1 MIKRNIKFIENYEN
15 REGDIIFID
24 NKCCITDS
32 IAKTKEIH
40 ILPEKIEAPIMF
52 TIKDFY
58 QGYKRIH
65 GAKHVFGIQN
75 HRIVIYMKKNGSLVE
90 EITIPYKE
98 ADLSILDITGEAIG
112 HIHSRTLRNFN
123 ILEEMT
129 TGLSY
134 LKFLQHPT
142 FILQNKELYF
152 WGTDCIHQL
161 RLEGVTST
169 NKNLA
174 YHLSKSI
181 CKAISSFA
189 DGLYENIELTI
200 QTRNHSS
207 TLIFKG
213 KNDIYVAPL
222 IDTDEA
228 YLCEYSKAREYVL
241 SLEELKQ
248 LKELNLKKKNSSINK
263 KTNAPFK
270 VIIEVID
277 GIFYLQGGKIF
288 EISKKVTVKKPI
300 ESYKFTKLLM
310 NAVLMNADELY
321 LSSEYFKMNDTV
333 LIL

>member
-1 MIKRNIKFIENYEN
+1 
-15 REGDIIFID
+15 
-24 NKCCITDS
+24 
-32 IAKTKEIH
+32 
-40 ILPEKIEAPIMF
+40 MF

-58 QGYKRIH
+58 QKYKRIH

-112 HIHSRTLRNFN
+112 NIHSRTLRNFN

-189 DGLYENIELTI
+189 DGLYENIELSI

-277 GIFYLQGGKIF
+277 GIFYLQGEKIF

>member
-58 QGYKRIH
+58 QKYKRIH

-112 HIHSRTLRNFN
+112 NIHSRTLRNFN

-189 DGLYENIELTI
+189 DGLYENIEL
-200 QTRNHSS
+200 
-207 TLIFKG
+207 
-213 KNDIYVAPL
+213 
-222 IDTDEA
+222 
-228 YLCEYSKAREYVL
+228 
-241 SLEELKQ
+241 
-248 LKELNLKKKNSSINK
+248 
-263 KTNAPFK
+263 
-270 VIIEVID
+270 
-277 GIFYLQGGKIF
+277 
-288 EISKKVTVKKPI
+288 
-300 ESYKFTKLLM
+300 
-310 NAVLMNADELY
+310 
-321 LSSEYFKMNDTV
+321 
-333 LIL
+333 

>member
-58 QGYKRIH
+58 QKYKRIH

-112 HIHSRTLRNFN
+112 NIHSRTLRNFN

-189 DGLYENIELTI
+189 DGLYENIELSI

-248 LKELNLKKKNSSINK
+248 LKELNLKKK
-263 KTNAPFK
+263 
-270 VIIEVID
+270 
-277 GIFYLQGGKIF
+277 
-288 EISKKVTVKKPI
+288 
-300 ESYKFTKLLM
+300 KL
-310 NAVLMNADELY
+310 
-321 LSSEYFKMNDTV
+321 
-333 LIL
+333 